1 MKIETCM
8 AELKDEKTGYRL
20 QNESC
25 LPFKILLV
33 LFSSFLYLSN
43 I

>member
-8 AELKDEKTGYRL
+8 AELKDGKTGYRL

-25 LPFKILLV
+25 LPFKILLA